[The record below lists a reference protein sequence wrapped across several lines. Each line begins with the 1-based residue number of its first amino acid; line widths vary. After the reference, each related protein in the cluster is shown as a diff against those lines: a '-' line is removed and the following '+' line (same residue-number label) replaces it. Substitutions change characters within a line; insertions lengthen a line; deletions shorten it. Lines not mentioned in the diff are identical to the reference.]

1 MANLNI
7 DDAYFRL
14 SAIHEFHVD
23 LDTRELYLTGESEV
37 GEEEI
42 LDEPGVEHVMAT
54 RLIKNLRLLQSDSD
68 SNVLIHMK
76 TCGGFETEGFAI
88 YDAIRFCPCHIT
100 ILCYTHARSMSSI
113 ILQAADHR
121 VMMPNSYFMIHW
133 GEEEISGEQQK
144 VLSWAEWTR
153 KMEPRFIGVYL
164 DQMEDSKKFGGW
176 KRRDIERMLREKIG
190 GKTDVIL
197 TPEETIDW
205 GLADEV
211 FSGNW
216 KALK

>member
-1 MANLNI
+1 M
-7 DDAYFRL
+7 
-14 SAIHEFHVD
+14 
-23 LDTRELYLTGESEV
+23 GEPEV
-37 GEEEI
+37 GDEEI

-54 RLIKNLRLLQSDSD
+54 RLIKNLRLLQSDSGSD
-68 SNVLIHMK
+68 IFIHMK

-88 YDAIRFCPCHIT
+88 YDAIRFCPCHVT
-100 ILCYTHARSMSSI
+100 ILNYTHARSMSSI
-113 ILQAADHR
+113 ILQAADLR

-144 VLSWAEWTR
+144 VLSWAEWER
-153 KMEPRFIGVYL
+153 KREPRFIGVYL
-164 DQMEDSKKFGGW
+164 DQMEGSKKFGGW

-190 GKTDVIL
+190 ARTDVIL
-197 TPEETIDW
+197 TPQETIDW

-216 KALK
+216 KALV